1 MSATLP
7 EAGFLLHASQDL
19 RRMLGALASEVT
31 LRSGETLFE
40 QGDAGDALFAIIEG
54 ALEISVT
61 SEDGRKLA
69 LDKMTAG
76 DLFGEIALFDPGP
89 RTATV
94 MAMAPTRLLRL
105 RNSDVISAIRAT
117 PELAVDMI
125 RLAGERMRYMS
136 TQIGEQVFLPIA
148 ARLARRLIYLMDEAN
163 DGSERL
169 KISQA
174 NLAEFVGATREAV
187 SKTLSEWKREGIV
200 DLSRGEVRIADRE
213 MLEVVAG
220 LDMI

>member
-1 MSATLP
+1 MLSGLAT
-7 EAGFLLHASQDL
+7 
-19 RRMLGALASEVT
+19 EVT
-31 LRSGETLFE
+31 LRRGETLFE
-40 QGDAGDALFAIIEG
+40 QGDDGDALFAILEG

-61 SEDGRKLA
+61 SEDGRRLA

-89 RTATV
+89 RTASVSATE
-94 MAMAPTRLLRL
+94 PSRLLRL
-105 RNSDVISAIRAT
+105 RNTDVIAAVRST
-117 PELAVDMI
+117 PELAVDLI

-136 TQIGEQVFLPIA
+136 GQIGEQVFLPIS
-148 ARLARRLIYLMDEAN
+148 ARLARKVIYLVDEAN

-174 NLAEFVGATREAV
+174 NLAEHIGATREAV

-200 DLSRGEVRIADRE
+200 DLGRSEIRITDRDSME
-213 MLEVVAG
+213 IIAG
-220 LDMI
+220 LDLI